1 MHCHVPPLFVARV
14 GFVLVLGLALAGCDR
29 SPASPSPESPQGSP
43 SSPPGS
49 PSGSI
54 QLAGS
59 VSDAAWRP
67 LAGARV
73 EVVDG
78 PQAGLSTNTDHNGE
92 FHLSGNFDDTTHFR
106 ATKDGHVASTW
117 PLPAACGPCNPDWW
131 IHFSLEALAPHPNL
145 AGEYTLTVIANSACT
160 SVPEAFRTR
169 TFDAKLTLQSGPE
182 FPPNSRF
189 EVSLG
194 SPPFL
199 DQYRSFQI
207 GVAGDYVGG
216 FVGDLHGTPGLAARF
231 ATHSYIALGGSIAGT
246 VEMSGATI
254 SASMDGFIDYCEH
267 QSEMGP
273 SYDCEGGQTYTQCT
287 STGHQL
293 ILRRR

>member
-1 MHCHVPPLFVARV
+1 MYRHVPPLFVVAV
-14 GFVLVLGLALAGCDR
+14 GFVLVLGLALAGCGR
-29 SPASPSPESPQGSP
+29 SPASPSPESPPGSP

-49 PSGSI
+49 PTGSI
-54 QLAGS
+54 QVAGS

-78 PQAGLSTNTDHNGE
+78 PQAGLSTTADGNGE
-92 FHLSGNFDDTTHFR
+92 FRLSGNFDATTHFR
-106 ATKDGHVASTW
+106 ATKEGHVASTW

-145 AGEYTLTVIANSACT
+145 AGDYTLTVIANSACT
-160 SVPEAFRTR
+160 SVPEALRTR
-169 TFDAKLTLQSGPE
+169 TFDATLTLHSGPE
-182 FPPNSRF
+182 FPSNSRF

-199 DQYRSFQI
+199 DQYKSFQI

-216 FVGDLHGTPGLAARF
+216 FVGDLHGTPGLAAQV
-231 ATHSYIALGGSIAGT
+231 ATNYIALGGSVAGT
-246 VEMSGATI
+246 VETSGATI
-254 SASMDGFIDYCEH
+254 SASMDGFIDYCERP
-267 QSEMGP
+267 SEMGP
-273 SYDCEGGQTYTQCT
+273 GSGCSGGSGDTHCT